1 MYRTEPEG
9 GSGEQKAT
17 DALNKDEG
25 GQVPTEGDKE
35 EWSNLYEDDFA
46 LQEPEEQ
53 NVEV

>member
-1 MYRTEPEG
+1 M
-9 GSGEQKAT
+9 
-17 DALNKDEG
+17 NKDEG

-53 NVEV
+53 NVEVYSSFYPGKLSQPRDFF